1 MLRSI
6 RPGNAASRGCLYLC
20 LLAAESVITEKIVG
34 KGIPVELCRLFA
46 MCHGGAHADYWMSLP
61 HDEMESNVKTAP
73 CHPPLPPPQPTSPLP
88 TGGGQVRTWGP
99 VVARRTSTGLICSS
113 TRL

>member
-73 CHPPLPPPQPTSPLP
+73 CPPPSPRPNLPPLSQ
-88 TGGGQVRTWGP
+88 QVEVKCVPGVQLWQG
-99 VVARRTSTGLICSS
+99 AQAQD
-113 TRL
+113 